1 MRRLLIAGNWK
12 MNNTPSETLE
22 YGRDLKARGLNDLL
36 PEMLLFPPAL
46 SIPALQKAL
55 ENTPVKTGGQNIHQE
70 PKGAFTGEISAKML
84 ADAGCDYVLIGHSER
99 RQYFG
104 ETDESV
110 RSKIVRARET
120 GLKQVVCI
128 GETLDEREKGI
139 TSHVI
144 IRQLKEGLLDF
155 TGEDLKDMVLAYEP
169 VWAIGTGR
177 TATPEQ
183 AQEVHALIRKT
194 LYDTFGSAFSEN
206 IRILYGGSANT
217 SNAES
222 LLSEQDIDGLLIGG
236 ASLKPGDFFEI
247 ITTAH
252 KLMKKG

>member
-36 PEMLLFPPAL
+36 PEILLFPPAL
-46 SIPALQKAL
+46 SIPSLQKAL
-55 ENTPVKTGGQNIHQE
+55 ENTPVQIGGQNIHQE
-70 PKGAFTGEISAKML
+70 SKGAFTGEISANML
-84 ADAGCDYVLIGHSER
+84 ADSGCDYVLIGHSER
-99 RQYFG
+99 RQFFG

-110 RSKIVRARET
+110 RCKIIRAMEN

-128 GETLDEREKGI
+128 GETLEEREKGV
-139 TSHVI
+139 TSQVI
-144 IRQLKEGLLDF
+144 IRQLKNGLKDF
-155 TGEDLKDMVLAYEP
+155 TNEDLKDMVLAYEP

-194 LYDTFGSAFSEN
+194 LDSMFDTVMADN
-206 IRILYGGSANT
+206 VRILYGGSANT
-217 SNAES
+217 SNAEI
-222 LLSEQDIDGLLIGG
+222 LLSEKDIDGLLIGG

-247 ITTAH
+247 ISTAH